1 MSRKPKKGYYVKGR
15 FVAQG
20 SELDL
25 QLKAELKG
33 TSESSRTDLKR
44 ESTELQKLGVALL
57 TLRADLYA
65 RLPLPEKLHD
75 ALEQAQRITDFEG
88 KRRQMQYVGKL
99 MRKLTESQVAAIQ
112 NALQEQK
119 SGSAAEKLALHQA
132 EWWRDRLIGDD
143 AALAQWLQAF
153 PQTDTQQ
160 LRALIRQT
168 RKDALSPHAA
178 QVALSQ
184 GSAPRKGRAYR
195 ELFQLVRTHM
205 DAASAAPHNGTGA
218 TGPHG
223 APMSDMSDVSEMEN
237 IENIFDISDMSDF
250 DEDED
255 HN

>member
-15 FVAQG
+15 FVAEG

-33 TSESSRTDLKR
+33 TSESSRTELKR

-65 RLPLPEKLHD
+65 RLALPEKLHD

-99 MRKLTESQVAAIQ
+99 MRKLTEPEVQSIE

-143 AALAQWLQAF
+143 AALAQWLQTF
-153 PQTDTQQ
+153 PQTDIQQ

-168 RKDALSPHAA
+168 RKDALSPHEG
-178 QVALSQ
+178 QVAQSQ

-205 DAASAAPHNGTGA
+205 DAASAAPDNGTDAPHSQGA
-218 TGPHG
+218 SIPF
-223 APMSDMSDVSEMEN
+223 ARS
-237 IENIFDISDMSDF
+237 ISSTASIP
-250 DEDED
+250 ETE
-255 HN
+255 